1 MRKISIFMKILL
13 TGGAGYIGS
22 HVLLSII
29 ENKHEVVVIDDLSTG
44 NKKLSPENI
53 KLINNNINN
62 IITFIT
68 VSLDDA
74 NVANID
80 DFISDYQQ
88 IKPIED
94 PIFWLSCGA
103 FICLMSGL
111 IFADIMKSK
120 LNNWTTKKISPIP
133 LGNPRTI
140 SSWFSFFTG
149 LTIIFV
155 SALSIINF
163 SIIQL

>member
-1 MRKISIFMKILL
+1 M
-13 TGGAGYIGS
+13 
-22 HVLLSII
+22 
-29 ENKHEVVVIDDLSTG
+29 
-44 NKKLSPENI
+44 
-53 KLINNNINN
+53 INNSIKD

-68 VSLDDA
+68 VNLDEA
-74 NVANID
+74 GMPSID
-80 DFISDYQQ
+80 EFISDYQQ

-120 LNNWTTKKISPIP
+120 LHNWTAKKISPLP
-133 LGNPRTI
+133 LENPRTI
-140 SSWFSFFTG
+140 SSWFTFFTG

-155 SALSIINF
+155 SALSLINF
-163 SIIQL
+163 SIIKSLMFSSVISLLFGISMWKAIKDLWIQVEAGTVKEIDDFF

>member
-1 MRKISIFMKILL
+1 M
-13 TGGAGYIGS
+13 
-22 HVLLSII
+22 
-29 ENKHEVVVIDDLSTG
+29 
-44 NKKLSPENI
+44 
-53 KLINNNINN
+53 INNSIKD

-68 VSLDDA
+68 VNLDEA
-74 NVANID
+74 GIPSID
-80 DFISDYQQ
+80 EFISDYQK

-120 LNNWTTKKISPIP
+120 LNNWTAKEISPLP
-133 LGNPRTI
+133 LENPRTI

-155 SALSIINF
+155 SALSLINF
-163 SIIQL
+163 SIIKSLMFSSVISLLFGISMWKAIKDLWIQVEAGTVKEIDDFF

>member
-1 MRKISIFMKILL
+1 MVIN
-13 TGGAGYIGS
+13 
-22 HVLLSII
+22 II
-29 ENKHEVVVIDDLSTG
+29 Q
-44 NKKLSPENI
+44 
-53 KLINNNINN
+53 N
-62 IITFIT
+62 IITFIE
-68 VSLDDA
+68 VSLDE
-74 NVANID
+74 ANIPNID
-80 DFISDYQQ
+80 EFISDYQQ

-111 IFADIMKSK
+111 IFADMMKSK

-133 LGNPRTI
+133 LENPRTI
-140 SSWFSFFTG
+140 SSWFSFFSG

-163 SIIQL
+163 SIIKSLIFSSIISILFGISMWKAIKDLFTQVEAGNFQQTNIKMNL

>member
-1 MRKISIFMKILL
+1 MINSNIQNILIFIAVKFNEADIPN
-13 TGGAGYIGS
+13 AD
-22 HVLLSII
+22 
-29 ENKHEVVVIDDLSTG
+29 E
-44 NKKLSPENI
+44 
-53 KLINNNINN
+53 
-62 IITFIT
+62 
-68 VSLDDA
+68 
-74 NVANID
+74 
-80 DFISDYQQ
+80 FISEYQQ

-120 LNNWTTKKISPIP
+120 LNNWTIKKISPIP
-133 LGNPRTI
+133 LENPRTI

-163 SIIQL
+163 SFIKSLIFSSIISILFGISMWKAIKDLLFQVKEGTVKEIDDFF

>member
-1 MRKISIFMKILL
+1 MITINIQNLIL
-13 TGGAGYIGS
+13 
-22 HVLLSII
+22 
-29 ENKHEVVVIDDLSTG
+29 
-44 NKKLSPENI
+44 
-53 KLINNNINN
+53 
-62 IITFIT
+62 FIA
-68 VSLDDA
+68 VNLDESY
-74 NVANID
+74 VQNID
-80 DFISDYQQ
+80 EYISEYQQ

-133 LGNPRTI
+133 LENPTTI

-149 LTIIFV
+149 LTIIFI
-155 SALSIINF
+155 SALSILNF
-163 SIIQL
+163 SIIKSLIFSSLISILFGTSMWKAIKDLLNQVEAGTVKEIDEFF

>member
-1 MRKISIFMKILL
+1 MIISN
-13 TGGAGYIGS
+13 
-22 HVLLSII
+22 VQ
-29 ENKHEVVVIDDLSTG
+29 
-44 NKKLSPENI
+44 
-53 KLINNNINN
+53 N
-62 IITFIT
+62 IIIYIT
-68 VSLDDA
+68 VILDDA
-74 NVANID
+74 NTPNID
-80 DFISDYQQ
+80 EFISEYQQ

-120 LNNWTTKKISPIP
+120 LNNWETKKISPVP
-133 LGNPRTI
+133 LENPRTI
-140 SSWFSFFTG
+140 SSWFSFFSG

-163 SIIQL
+163 SLVKSLIFSSIISVLFGISMWKAIKDLLVQVESGTVKEIDEFF

>member
-1 MRKISIFMKILL
+1 MITI
-13 TGGAGYIGS
+13 
-22 HVLLSII
+22 
-29 ENKHEVVVIDDLSTG
+29 
-44 NKKLSPENI
+44 NI
-53 KLINNNINN
+53 QTL
-62 IITFIT
+62 ITFIAIN
-68 VSLDDA
+68 LDDA
-74 NVANID
+74 YVQNID
-80 DFISDYQQ
+80 EYISEYQQ

-133 LGNPRTI
+133 LENPTTI

-149 LTIIFV
+149 LTIIFI
-155 SALSIINF
+155 SALSILNF
-163 SIIQL
+163 SIIKSLIFSSLISILFGTSMWKAIKDLLNQVEAGTVKEIDEFF